1 MGRDLYDAFP
11 SAKEVFDQ
19 ADEALGFNLTSLC
32 FYGPAEEL
40 RQTINAQPAILTTS
54 IACLAAAAE
63 AGCLD
68 GGPVYMAGHSLGEF
82 TAMVATSALDF
93 EEGVRLVRERG
104 RLMQEAGI
112 SNPGTMAAIIG
123 LEESAVE
130 EVCLQAGS
138 EICNLNSPNQIVVG
152 GAKEAI
158 VRAMEMAKARGASRV
173 IPLNV
178 NGAFHSSL
186 MKPAAEKFAEVLSEA
201 PFEDPEVPIVANTTA
216 KPLTT
221 ARELKDESLR
231 QLTAPVHWQ
240 RSVLYMMEQKIDTM
254 VEIGPGNVLT
264 GLIKRIA
271 SNVHTMNLNNESSIR
286 EQGKK

>member
-1 MGRDLYDAFP
+1 MGRDLYDSFS
-11 SAKEVFDQ
+11 SAREVFDQ
-19 ADEALGFNLTSLC
+19 ADQALGFNLTSLC

-63 AGCLD
+63 SGCLD

-82 TAMVATSALDF
+82 TAMVAANALDF
-93 EEGVRLVRERG
+93 DEGVRLVHERG
-104 RLMQEAGI
+104 RLMQEAGAA
-112 SNPGTMAAIIG
+112 NPGTMAAIIG

-138 EICNLNSPNQIVVG
+138 EICNLNSPNQIIIG
-152 GAKEAI
+152 GTKEAV
-158 VRAMEMAKARGASRV
+158 VRAMEMAKARGANRV

-201 PFEDPEVPIVANTTA
+201 PFEDPEVPIIANTTA

-231 QLTAPVHWQ
+231 QICAPVHWQ
-240 RSVLYMMEQKIDTM
+240 RSVLYMTEQKINTI

-264 GLIKRIA
+264 GLTKRIA
-271 SNVHTMNLNNESSIR
+271 SNVRTMNLNTESSIR
-286 EQGKK
+286 DQGKK